1 MIFHRF
7 AWCQMNTKLK
17 CLVKGSISVENDT
30 TMLEF
35 TGEHN
40 HSPLSDEEFQA
51 AIFLEKI
58 MLKCLEDDSKPKKL
72 YDEELVKYVE
82 FK

>member
-1 MIFHRF
+1 
-7 AWCQMNTKLK
+7 MNTKLK

-51 AIFLEKI
+51 TIFLEKI